1 MGGFLSSIM
10 ERWGK
15 FYRRSSIQVILSLSF
30 TAVAVAGMIFLGLTL
45 FLRFSASNNAQLAK
59 NSQRVLAQVNL
70 NLDAYLRGMMRVS
83 DTMYYRVIKN
93 ADLES
98 DSLDA
103 QMALLYESNRD
114 SLVSI
119 AVFAQSGELVSAT
132 PLATLKKSVS
142 PQRQDWFAAAVDR
155 IENLH
160 FSTPHVQ
167 NLFEDPDY
175 RYRWV
180 VSLSR
185 QVELTRAGSIEG
197 GVLLVDMSFSGIEQI
212 CKDVELASSDGYLYL
227 IDGDGEIIYHPRQ
240 QLIYAGLL
248 EENNRTAAGYEDGS
262 HAETFGGAKRQVTV
276 KTVGYTGWKLVG
288 VVPADNIWDNYGQ
301 LLLFF
306 LFVVLFSIFLL
317 VFVNLHLSE
326 RISVP
331 IKTLERAVK
340 ELEAGREEGDIDVS
354 GPYEIEHLGHSIR
367 SMVSTMRHLMD
378 DIIEQ
383 EAQKRRSE
391 LDVLQSQINPHFL
404 YNTLDSVVWMTEN
417 GRTDEAILMVTS
429 LARFFRI
436 SLSRGSNIIPIA
448 DELEHARHYLTIQ
461 KMRYKNKF
469 SAVIAAEDGVEG
481 LYTIKLIVQ
490 PILENAIYHG
500 MAYADGDGEIAVRA
514 RRDGE
519 DVVIEVAD
527 NGPGMPEETVERLLD
542 QSYAAAPGTK
552 GSGIGLRNVHQRIR
566 LTFGEEYGLAIHS
579 EPDAGTTV
587 CIRLP
592 VLEGP
597 EAAAVRREGEAG
609 STGPCCRCL
618 FWWPWAW
625 GCSSPWWPLTS
636 PAVRTPSCWR
646 SQSSSGRRTAL
657 AGRRPDRAWS
667 RPPPTW
673 GPSCAFSP

>member
-93 ADLES
+93 ADLDS

-103 QMALLYESNRD
+103 QMALLYENNRD

-340 ELEAGREEGDIDVS
+340 ELEAGREEVDIDVS

-500 MAYADGDGEIAVRA
+500 MAYADGDGEITVRA

-566 LTFGEEYGLAIHS
+566 LTFGEVYGLAIHS

-597 EAAAVRREGEAG
+597 EAAAVRREGEA
-609 STGPCCRCL
+609 
-618 FWWPWAW
+618 
-625 GCSSPWWPLTS
+625 
-636 PAVRTPSCWR
+636 
-646 SQSSSGRRTAL
+646 
-657 AGRRPDRAWS
+657 
-667 RPPPTW
+667 
-673 GPSCAFSP
+673 

>member
-93 ADLES
+93 ADLDS

-340 ELEAGREEGDIDVS
+340 ELEAGREEVDIDVS
-354 GPYEIEHLGHSIR
+354 GPYEIERLGHSIR

-500 MAYADGDGEIAVRA
+500 MAYADGDGEITVRA

-566 LTFGEEYGLAIHS
+566 LTFGEKYGLAIHS

-597 EAAAVRREGEAG
+597 EAAAVRREGEA
-609 STGPCCRCL
+609 
-618 FWWPWAW
+618 
-625 GCSSPWWPLTS
+625 
-636 PAVRTPSCWR
+636 
-646 SQSSSGRRTAL
+646 
-657 AGRRPDRAWS
+657 
-667 RPPPTW
+667 
-673 GPSCAFSP
+673 

>member
-1 MGGFLSSIM
+1 VGGFLSSIM

-93 ADLES
+93 TDLDS

-132 PLATLKKSVS
+132 PLATLKKSVA

-340 ELEAGREEGDIDVS
+340 ELEAGREEVDIDVS
-354 GPYEIEHLGHSIR
+354 GPYEIERLGHSIR

-500 MAYADGDGEIAVRA
+500 MAYADGDGEITVRA
-514 RRDGE
+514 RRDGG

-597 EAAAVRREGEAG
+597 EAAAVRREGEA
-609 STGPCCRCL
+609 
-618 FWWPWAW
+618 
-625 GCSSPWWPLTS
+625 
-636 PAVRTPSCWR
+636 
-646 SQSSSGRRTAL
+646 
-657 AGRRPDRAWS
+657 
-667 RPPPTW
+667 
-673 GPSCAFSP
+673 